1 MVKVKV
7 KTMKSYLGCMK
18 IISKKTGEGD
28 LINELS
34 EIVV

>member
-18 IISKKTGEGD
+18 IISKKKKKKKKNLVRGAFN
-28 LINELS
+28 L
-34 EIVV
+34 

>member
-18 IISKKTGEGD
+18 IISKKTGEGGFN
-28 LINELS
+28 L
-34 EIVV
+34 